1 MELFRQSESAR
12 RSSPF
17 INSAA
22 KRRRVTA
29 SGSRAAKKQ
38 GNIPAAYWER
48 RTRRLLMRSWLT
60 SPAAGFFLCKKTSFF
75 HRIKLFDRR
84 RAVGQHYP
92 TALSLFKKLLQ
103 VVFHRADAGDTE
115 ALHQHLGHIRT
126 EKCRQRGA
134 KMDLLYAKIQQGQ
147 QYDDRLLLIPG
158 DIIDDRRSLISSRP
172 NTSLSFSA
180 MTASE

>member
-92 TALSLFKKLLQ
+92 TACRYSKNCFKSSSTVPMPAIPKRSTSTWVTFGLRNAGS
-103 VVFHRADAGDTE
+103 VGPRWIFFTPRYSRA
-115 ALHQHLGHIRT
+115 
-126 EKCRQRGA
+126 
-134 KMDLLYAKIQQGQ
+134 
-147 QYDDRLLLIPG
+147 
-158 DIIDDRRSLISSRP
+158 SS
-172 NTSLSFSA
+172 T
-180 MTASE
+180 MTAFCSYQAIL